1 MSSFH
6 KIKISRGLDFC
17 IMKMPT
23 VYSPRTIVAWNQIT
37 FMESD
42 GRRNPGIGSRVV
54 VAIPV
59 VVDIREISRI
69 ASIRGKQ
76 PPVVAVSFLCS
87 S

>member
-1 MSSFH
+1 
-6 KIKISRGLDFC
+6 
-17 IMKMPT
+17 MKMPT
-23 VYSPRTIVAWNQIT
+23 VYSPRTIVAWNQIA

>member
-6 KIKISRGLDFC
+6 KIKDLLD
-17 IMKMPT
+17 
-23 VYSPRTIVAWNQIT
+23 SEA
-37 FMESD
+37 D